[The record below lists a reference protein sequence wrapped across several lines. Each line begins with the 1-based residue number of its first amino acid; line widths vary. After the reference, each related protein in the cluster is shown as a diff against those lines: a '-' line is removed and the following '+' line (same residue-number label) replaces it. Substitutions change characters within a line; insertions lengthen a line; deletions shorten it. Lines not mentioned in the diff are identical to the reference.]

1 MCAEGPSRPICSR
14 IFGNLTTK
22 ENAKS
27 QKPIRWMAG
36 VSSFIIDYWLLLL
49 FYERE
54 RSWTMTGR
62 LRKWIGFNP
71 TNLFNP
77 LEMALVSTRWWS
89 FSVEKNKLNRPPNT
103 GTSWSICL
111 VSLDDINVILILS
124 KGVDSIKLESF
135 GNGIQNSKNF
145 VSFVSSRENSI
156 LSLFCLFCLLI
167 RGDFFG
173 LTRDQVEDFQVL
185 DGWFFL
191 KS

>member
-54 RSWTMTGR
+54 RSWTMTDR

-77 LEMALVSTRWWS
+77 LEMALVTTRWWS

-111 VSLDDINVILILS
+111 VSVRWHQRHPYPMS

-135 GNGIQNSKNF
+135 GNAIQKSRNF
-145 VSFVSSRENSI
+145 VSFVSSRENFI
-156 LSLFCLFCLLI
+156 LSLFCLLI
-167 RGDFFG
+167 RGDFCG